1 MSVASPLHRPSPS
14 HAQNLP
20 YTAVLEI
27 MRAARDNDYDEYS
40 AGGRFVRWDTHESV
54 APYVPLCKAWE
65 PAATLVLYQSL
76 SIFGADRADKFL
88 ATVAEKPE
96 LADMVRKLV
105 VGLGD
110 DVEGMDDG
118 NGQAA
123 DSIKLIQVIAACPNL
138 THLQIRP
145 LHASARSVLLPVV
158 RSKSLVALV
167 CAPRLTRSESSW
179 DQMLYSAHFDLLL
192 PTLTS
197 LELDIPLFPQTTFS
211 PRIRHLAPLPLT
223 RLAVHAELR
232 PECVWDL
239 LDAAGSTLEHVY
251 LYFEHL
257 LPIKETAD
265 ALAKT
270 ATSVQT
276 LEFLSNPTIDQLEG
290 FDPDVEPTLDRI
302 LPLFKNLRFLAVST
316 TDISNNLFRLLP
328 PSLKTLRLHGF
339 STRGMVGI
347 GTEMHNALADLAVD
361 IHLEELSVF
370 DTAEAWGGQEGIAV
384 LERACAA
391 RGVRLSYLEDSGEE
405 ESEESSD

>member
-1 MSVASPLHRPSPS
+1 M
-14 HAQNLP
+14 Q
-20 YTAVLEI
+20 E
-27 MRAARDNDYDEYS
+27 ARDNDYDEYS
-40 AGGRFVRWDTHESV
+40 AGGRFVGWDTNESV
-54 APYVPLCKAWE
+54 APFVPLCRAWE

-76 SIFGADRADKFL
+76 SVLGADRADKFL
-88 ATVAEKPE
+88 ATVAEKPA
-96 LADMVRKLV
+96 LAGMVRKLV

-110 DVEGMDDG
+110 AVEGMDDG

-123 DSIKLIQVIAACPNL
+123 DSLKLIQVIAACPNL

-167 CAPRLTRSESSW
+167 CAPRLTRPESGW
-179 DQMLYSAHFDLLL
+179 DQMLYSANFDLLL

-239 LDAAGSTLEHVY
+239 LEAAGSTLEHVY

-257 LPIKETAD
+257 LPIKETAE
-265 ALAKT
+265 ALAKI

-276 LEFLSNPTIDQLEG
+276 LEFLSNPTVDQLED
-290 FDPDVEPTLDRI
+290 FDPDVEPTFDRI
-302 LPLFKNLRFLAVST
+302 LPLFRNLRFLAVST

-328 PSLKTLRLHGF
+328 PCLKRLRLHGY
-339 STRGMVGI
+339 STRGLVGNDV
-347 GTEMHNALADLAVD
+347 EMLNALADPAVD

-370 DTAEAWGGQEGIAV
+370 DTAEAWGGQEGIA
-384 LERACAA
+384 LLHRALAA
-391 RGVRLSYLEDSGEE
+391 RGVRLSYLRDPEED
-405 ESEESSD
+405 ESSD